1 VGNELLRRRGNWR
14 DARLIRMPQR
24 NHSAALSL
32 KNVSKTFDQQKA
44 LINADFSVDWGELHA
59 LRGENGA
66 GKSTLMN
73 VVCGLYTADDGQVR
87 IDGRQSFISDPQHA
101 GVLGVGMVHQHFKLI
116 ESFTVAENLLLSCGD
131 RVGISSLSEISK
143 RAKEVAESIEF
154 SIDVESRISSLSVAE
169 RQRIEITKLMLLGAD
184 ILILDEPTAVLTD
197 QEASN
202 VLGLLRRLASRGKA
216 VVLITHRLNEV
227 IEFADRV
234 TVMRS
239 GETVIDGVPLKGLT
253 ESDLAIAM
261 VGEGRVPVESVL
273 DRAQSRTTKIPRLK
287 LQEVS
292 IKMPGRKQGSANFSF
307 EVAAGEVLGIAGVG
321 GNGQTELTQALI
333 GLIDIESGS
342 ITVDQDDLSNA
353 SITKRRQHGLRL
365 IPADRA
371 GYALIPD
378 LQNFENLALTKI
390 ATSNFGGRWWL
401 SRRVMRQNAK
411 EMFRT
416 SNITGGTINSKTRLL
431 SGGNAQK
438 LLLARELDTAAS
450 VLIAHSP
457 TRGLDIRAYAAVHEV
472 IRRSVANG
480 AACLLISE
488 DLDEVLTLSS
498 RVGVMSREA
507 FHGPFHPSDLSRSRI
522 GELMAG
528 HV

>member
-1 VGNELLRRRGNWR
+1 M
-14 DARLIRMPQR
+14 AQR
-24 NHSAALSL
+24 NHTTALSL
-32 KNVSKTFDQQKA
+32 KNVSKSFDQQKA
-44 LINADFSVDWGELHA
+44 LVNANFSVDWGELHA
-59 LRGENGA
+59 LLGENGA

-73 VVCGLYTADDGQVR
+73 VVCGLYTADDGQIC
-87 IDGRQSFISDPQHA
+87 IDGQQLTIPDPQHA
-101 GVLGVGMVHQHFKLI
+101 GTLGIGMVHQHFKLI
-116 ESFTVAENLLLSCGD
+116 ESFTVAENVLLSCGD
-131 RVGISSLSEISK
+131 RIGISSIGDISK
-143 RAKEVAESIEF
+143 RAKEAAESIGF
-154 SIDVESRISSLSVAE
+154 SIDVQARISVLSVAE

-197 QEASN
+197 QEAAN
-202 VLGLLRRLASRGKA
+202 VLGLLKRLASQGKA

-227 IEFADRV
+227 TEFADHV

-239 GETVIDGVPLKGLT
+239 GKTVIDGVPLEGLNR
-253 ESDLAIAM
+253 SDLATAM
-261 VGEGRVPVESVL
+261 VGEGRDPLESAL
-273 DRAQSRTTKIPRLK
+273 NQTSSRTAERPRLK

-292 IKMPGRKQGSANFSF
+292 IKFPAKKHGQERLSF
-307 EVAAGEVLGIAGVG
+307 EVFPGEVLGIAGVG

-353 SITKRRQHGLRL
+353 SITKRRQHGFRL

-371 GYALIPD
+371 GFALIAD
-378 LQNFENLALTKI
+378 LQNFENLALTKV
-390 ATSNFGGRWWL
+390 ATSDFGGRWWL

-411 EMFRT
+411 ALFQS
-416 SNITGGTINSKTRLL
+416 SNITGGTVNSKTRLL

-438 LLLARELDTAAS
+438 LLLARELDTEAS

-457 TRGLDIRAYAAVHEV
+457 TRGLDIRAYSAVHDA
-472 IRRSVANG
+472 IRRAVKNG

-498 RVGVMSREA
+498 RIGVMSREA
-507 FHGPFHPSDLSRSRI
+507 FHGPFYPSEISRSRI

>member
-1 VGNELLRRRGNWR
+1 
-14 DARLIRMPQR
+14 M
-24 NHSAALSL
+24 
-32 KNVSKTFDQQKA
+32 
-44 LINADFSVDWGELHA
+44 
-59 LRGENGA
+59 NG
-66 GKSTLMN
+66 
-73 VVCGLYTADDGQVR
+73 VCGLYTADDGETR
-87 IDGRQSFISDPQHA
+87 IDGRQAIIPDPQRA
-101 GVLGVGMVHQHFKLI
+101 GVLGIGMVHQHFKLI

-131 RVGISSLSEISK
+131 RIGVRSLSSISRK
-143 RAKEVAESIEF
+143 AKEAAEGIEF
-154 SIDVESRISSLSVAE
+154 SIDPQAQISTLSVAE
-169 RQRIEITKLMLLGAD
+169 RQRVEITKLILLGAD

-197 QEASN
+197 QEATN
-202 VLGLLRRLASRGKA
+202 VLRLLKTLSSQGKA

-227 IEFADRV
+227 TEFADRV

-239 GETVIDGVPLKGLT
+239 GETVVDGIAIGDLSK
-253 ESDLAIAM
+253 SDLAKAM
-261 VGEGRVPVESVL
+261 VGEGRLSSEPASNQ
-273 DRAQSRTTKIPRLK
+273 AQSEVSRVPRLT
-287 LQEVS
+287 LREVS
-292 IKMPGRKQGSANFSF
+292 IKMPAKNNGLSSFSF
-307 EVAAGEVLGIAGVG
+307 EISASEVLGIAGVG

-333 GLIDIESGS
+333 GLTGIESGE
-342 ITVDQDDLSNA
+342 IIVDQEDLSHA

-371 GYALIPD
+371 GYALIAD
-378 LQNFENLALTKI
+378 LQNFENLALTKVAI
-390 ATSNFGGRWWL
+390 SSFGGNWWL
-401 SRRVMRQNAK
+401 SRKIMRENAR

-438 LLLARELDTAAS
+438 LLLARELDTEAS

-457 TRGLDIRAYAAVHEV
+457 TRGLDIRAYAAVHDV

-488 DLDEVLTLSS
+488 DLDEVLTLSTQI
-498 RVGVMSREA
+498 GVMSREA
-507 FHGPFHPSDLSRSRI
+507 FHGPFKPSDISRSRI